1 VEKQRFDNVL
11 VGTKLYD
18 DAGVVKVSGELAV
31 VTTVDYFTP
40 VVDDPFDF
48 GAIAAAKS
56 LSDIYAMG
64 AKPVSALNIV
74 GFPEKNIDRSVLNE
88 ILKGG
93 LDTAKRAGMP
103 IVGGH
108 TLKSPEPF
116 YGLAVTGS
124 IHPDR
129 ILTNSGAREN
139 DIIYLTKP
147 LGTGLI
153 TTAAKNGKT
162 DDATL
167 RSASE
172 MMKQLNKSAAEAIC
186 SVCSIDREYNCAVT
200 DITGYGLLGHLLEI
214 LFASDKSAIID
225 FPSVP
230 LLPGVI
236 DLARLDLFPGG
247 SRANL
252 KSAEADLLWDG
263 QFEQYEKLILSDA
276 QTSGGLLICIK
287 PDLADEL
294 EKAMTKN
301 SVDFAR
307 IGEVT
312 KRQKWLAKVTRK

>member
-1 VEKQRFDNVL
+1 VL

-18 DAGVVKVSGELAV
+18 DAGVVKVSEDLAL

-48 GAIAAAKS
+48 GAIAAANS

-74 GFPEKNIDRSVLNE
+74 GFPEKTIDKSVLNE
-88 ILKGG
+88 IIKGG
-93 LDTAKRAGMP
+93 LDTARRAGMP

-108 TLKSPEPF
+108 TLKAPEPF

-124 IHPDR
+124 VHPDR

-139 DIIYLTKP
+139 DILYMTKS

-153 TTAAKNGKT
+153 TTAAKNGRT
-162 DDATL
+162 DNETL

-172 MMKQLNKSAAEAIC
+172 MMKQQAADAISA
-186 SVCSIDREYNCAVT
+186 VCTVERKYNCAVT
-200 DITGYGLLGHLLEI
+200 DITGYGLLGHLLEM
-214 LFASDKSAIID
+214 LTASDKSAVIN
-225 FPSVP
+225 FSNVP

-236 DLARLDLFPGG
+236 ELAKLDLFPGG
-247 SRANL
+247 SRSNL
-252 KSAEADLLWDG
+252 QSAEGGIIWDG
-263 QFEQYEKLILSDA
+263 EFEQYEKLILSDA
-276 QTSGGLLICIK
+276 QTSGGLLISIK
-287 PDLADEL
+287 PDLAGEL
-294 EKAMTKN
+294 ETVMTEN

-307 IGEVT
+307 IGEVSE
-312 KRQKWLAKVTRK
+312 RQKWLARVTKN